1 MFGTAALPFLH
12 ATMPTLSIPRAA
24 VMMIRVI
31 PAFCFLGVLLHIPIP
46 SCSQVPNR
54 VVLTKQPDLCMKHAN
69 RHVGLN
75 STIKSTYAS
84 VRLPNNCAWARSL
97 PACGR
102 RILFVRWMT
111 LAGDRAPWR
120 SERRSGGKI
129 ECGLGEHWESRYP
142 QRHSGSQ
149 HARLSAVSLASK
161 RVWTR
166 ISVLSS
172 FTAPALALA
181 MCLRTASVVSS
192 TRVLGRWNLRVAV
205 DTRRQRL
212 YRLRR
217 VRSANTSSD
226 LIALIAPVKDFE
238 DSQSSKALL
247 SPHVPQSYIFN

>member
-12 ATMPTLSIPRAA
+12 ATTPTLSIPRAP

-69 RHVGLN
+69 RHVTL
-75 STIKSTYAS
+75 SSEILSTYAS

-97 PACGR
+97 PACGHH
-102 RILFVRWMT
+102 ILFVCWMT
-111 LAGDRAPWR
+111 VAGNRAR
-120 SERRSGGKI
+120 GDHQNRRLGWKI
-129 ECGLGEHWESRYP
+129 DFRLNEHWESRCKP
-142 QRHSGSQ
+142 KAQWESICPNFGRVTRHQ
-149 HARLSAVSLASK
+149 KSLDLN
-161 RVWTR
+161 
-166 ISVLSS
+166 SVLSS
-172 FTAPALALA
+172 FTAPAVALA

-205 DTRRQRL
+205 DTRRQGL

-217 VRSANTSSD
+217 VG
-226 LIALIAPVKDFE
+226 
-238 DSQSSKALL
+238 
-247 SPHVPQSYIFN
+247 